1 MLIAIGIYFFIFI
14 GFLSKKIF
22 KDDINEK
29 TLVLLSVYFLQPFL
43 TFWGLM
49 IKNIDS
55 NLLLAPTLYLT
66 IIFITLSITF
76 FIAKKFF
83 KDKEERSIVSVTA
96 LVGNTGN
103 LGIPLSLALFGE
115 IGVLYTTMINL
126 ANIFFIYSVAIFFY
140 ANGNYSFKESFF
152 KIIKIPI
159 IWVGMI
165 AIFLNINGIKLN
177 SNVMQILQMGAFTSM
192 VVQLLIFGIY
202 LGKLKFEYFNIK
214 LTSVIVLIKFGIL
227 PLIGYLILSSLNID
241 KIVFKA
247 VLFEIMMPIAV
258 TNVNLVALFGNKAV
272 EVAMLIVV
280 TSLLFIF
287 IVPFVGKIS

>member
-1 MLIAIGIYFFIFI
+1 M
-14 GFLSKKIF
+14 
-22 KDDINEK
+22 
-29 TLVLLSVYFLQPFL
+29 
-43 TFWGLM
+43 
-49 IKNIDS
+49 
-55 NLLLAPTLYLT
+55 
-66 IIFITLSITF
+66 
-76 FIAKKFF
+76 
-83 KDKEERSIVSVTA
+83 
-96 LVGNTGN
+96 GNTGN

-165 AIFLNINGIKLN
+165 AIFLNINGIKLD

>member
-1 MLIAIGIYFFIFI
+1 MIIAIGIYFFIFI

-49 IKNIDS
+49 VKDINS
-55 NLLLAPTLYLT
+55 NLIIAPSLYLLIVFVT
-66 IIFITLSITF
+66 LMITIFI
-76 FIAKKFF
+76 ARNF
-83 KDKEERSIVSVTA
+83 KDKEEKSIVSVTA

-103 LGIPLSLALFGE
+103 LGIPLSLALFGK

-126 ANIFFIYSVAIFFY
+126 ANIFFIYTIAIFFY
-140 ANGNYSFKESFF
+140 AKGNYSFKQSLN
-152 KIIKIPI
+152 KIVKIPI
-159 IWVGMI
+159 IWIGMI
-165 AIFLNINGIKLN
+165 AIFLNLNGVKLN
-177 SNVMQILQMGAFTSM
+177 ANIMQILQMGAFTSM

-202 LGKLKFEYFNIK
+202 LGKLKFEYFNFK
-214 LTSVIVLIKFGIL
+214 LTGVIVLIKFGIL
-227 PLIGYLILSSLNID
+227 PLVGYLILSSLNID
-241 KIVFKA
+241 KIVFKS

-258 TNVNLVALFGNKAV
+258 TNVNLVALFGNKTV

-287 IVPFVGKIS
+287 VVPFM

>member
-49 IKNIDS
+49 IKDIDS
-55 NLLLAPTLYLT
+55 NLLLAPSLYLL
-66 IIFITLSITF
+66 IVFATLIVTF
-76 FIAKKFF
+76 FIAKSFR
-83 KDKEERSIVSVTA
+83 DKEERSIVAVTA

-126 ANIFFIYSVAIFFY
+126 ANIFFIYTVAIFFY
-140 ANGNYSFKESFF
+140 ANGNYSFKESFL

-159 IWVGMI
+159 IWVGII
-165 AIFLNINGIKLN
+165 AIILNINGVKLDEN
-177 SNVMQILQMGAFTSM
+177 IMQILQMGAFTSM

-202 LGKLKFEYFNIK
+202 LGKLKFEYFNFK
-214 LTSVIVLIKFGIL
+214 LTGVIVLIKFGIF
-227 PLIGYLILSSLNID
+227 PLIGYLISSSLNID
-241 KIVFKA
+241 KIVFQT

-287 IVPFVGKIS
+287 VVPFI